1 MGNVFVAE
9 DKNLR
14 PRKTAAINDRSVIE
28 LIRDDE
34 VVLAQK
40 RRNRS
45 RVRREAR
52 LKHHASLDVF
62 KARDF
67 LLQLHVYFHGARDR
81 AHRARPD
88 AILARRFQRRFPQF
102 GMSGEAQV
110 IVRGKIDNPLAIESA
125 HRRLLVI
132 QHAQREVR
140 ALSPKFVQLVSQKR
154 KRIGASGSRHGK
166 PRIKIRP

>member
-1 MGNVFVAE
+1 
-9 DKNLR
+9 
-14 PRKTAAINDRSVIE
+14 
-28 LIRDDE
+28 
-34 VVLAQK
+34 
-40 RRNRS
+40 
-45 RVRREAR
+45 
-52 LKHHASLDVF
+52 
-62 KARDF
+62 
-67 LLQLHVYFHGARDR
+67 
-81 AHRARPD
+81 
-88 AILARRFQRRFPQF
+88 
-102 GMSGEAQV
+102 MSGEAQV